1 MGMYDNF
8 GPTQVKCFF
17 VPHVFWSRERGKI
30 FDEGLDVSYSGGSLL
45 SFKRGKEVPYKT
57 PYYCYGENFMIYDF
71 RTWNDSLPEDVI
83 VIEDGKWSFSAPYS
97 SKKIKDKIS
106 TGKFIVVDKYGDR
119 INITEPE
126 DFENIYQEFRQSE
139 KEYDSREKAYRKS
152 IDHEYADIVSS
163 FGKEGRPSSEG
174 KPGSNELKKFFDDIE
189 KNSRAI
195 FNETL
200 GKFNDK
206 WYIRDPYEKYMVL
219 GAIWYVYLTK
229 DISDNDWKLIISDFA
244 RQVKERFGDFNAF
257 VDEYLA
263 WCKNN
268 NIDVDECRLRNFI
281 KGNL

>member
-30 FDEGLDVSYSGGSLL
+30 FNEGLDVSYSGGSLL
-45 SFKRGKEVPYKT
+45 SFKQGKEVPYKT

-139 KEYDSREKAYRKS
+139 KEYDSRE
-152 IDHEYADIVSS
+152 
-163 FGKEGRPSSEG
+163 
-174 KPGSNELKKFFDDIE
+174 
-189 KNSRAI
+189 
-195 FNETL
+195 
-200 GKFNDK
+200 
-206 WYIRDPYEKYMVL
+206 
-219 GAIWYVYLTK
+219 
-229 DISDNDWKLIISDFA
+229 
-244 RQVKERFGDFNAF
+244 NA
-257 VDEYLA
+257 
-263 WCKNN
+263 
-268 NIDVDECRLRNFI
+268 
-281 KGNL
+281 